1 MAVLATNGT
10 GGGNW
15 AVGATWALGVV
26 PVAAAGNQAEVV
38 VGDTI
43 DQVPVGEVCAA
54 NYGIITTN
62 RGSVWNNL
70 FDVVTNEV
78 GGVVIENAA
87 AGVVGNNKGIVN
99 SNHGF
104 VNTNA
109 DEGVVD
115 NNYLT
120 VGLNHGLVTSNEFGA
135 TITQSAGG
143 SFVTTNA
150 GLVGQCRGTVTT
162 NAVGGVVT
170 IMSVGGGGAGWVMV
184 NDGVVSMMA
193 VGTTVS
199 TNNGTVGTN
208 RGMVAENSAT
218 GIVTLN
224 DSTGPGIVTDNWGTV
239 VTNNGRVENLMTL
252 AAVAGGTMIHPTA
265 FSDPAIDNV
274 RDGTAYRF
282 DSSDRVGT
290 LVETV
295 DVADSQPYAPGLK
308 GRVLSGR
315 NAGMVIAYNDNF
327 STPNENVGKKAR

>member
-1 MAVLATNGT
+1 MAVIATNGT

-15 AVGATWALGVV
+15 ANGATWVGGVP
-26 PVAAAGNQAEVV
+26 PVAIAGNQAQVEA
-38 VGDTI
+38 GDTI
-43 DQVPVGEVCAA
+43 DQVPAGEVCAV
-54 NYGIITTN
+54 NYGTITSN
-62 RGSVWNNL
+62 LGSVWTNSNS
-70 FDVVTNEV
+70 VVTNEV
-78 GGVVIENAA
+78 GGVVIENDN
-87 AGVVGNNKGIVN
+87 AGVVGNNKGILN
-99 SNHGF
+99 SNHGM
-104 VNTNA
+104 VNTND
-109 DEGVVD
+109 DEGIVD
-115 NNYLT
+115 DNYVT
-120 VGLNHGLVTSNEFGA
+120 VNLNHGLVTTNDFGA
-135 TITQSAGG
+135 TINMSAGG
-143 SFVTTNA
+143 STVTTNE
-150 GLVGQCRGTVTT
+150 GTVSQCRGTVLT
-162 NAVGGVVT
+162 NTATGVVT
-170 IMSVGGGGAGWVMV
+170 ILSVGGGGAGWVMV
-184 NDGVVSMMA
+184 NNGAVSMMA
-193 VGTTVS
+193 NGTTVS

-208 RGMVAENSAT
+208 RGMVAINSAT

-224 DSTGPGIVTDNWGTV
+224 DSTGPGIVTDNWGLV

-252 AAVAGGTMIHPTA
+252 AAISGGTRIHPTA